1 MDRLDILNR
10 EVFVDQLLQLTERI
24 SERKTS
30 VSFAIDGAWGCGKSF
45 VLDMFAEQL
54 EQIQSEETLTDKY
67 LIVRYNCWKYDYYEE
82 PLIAI
87 VSTIIDAINEKTKVL
102 HGEQGEKIKGILK
115 AVGATLL
122 SISTNTL
129 NTVTGIDLDE
139 IYSVVKS
146 GIDTG
151 KAKYAEMTKYD
162 VYFDFKQMLHSM
174 QDILNEISN
183 QYTLVFLVD
192 ELDRC
197 LPEYAIKVLER
208 LHHLT
213 ENTKNVASIIAIDKT
228 QLQASVCHIFGFSD
242 ANEYL
247 KKFIH
252 FTISLDVGKTS
263 EKIIDKYSEYIAMFD
278 KSILPIKDSIEEF
291 WQTIFINIGAREQ
304 ERLIDRAMMVHK
316 LLYTDDKDYSFM
328 CVEMLIVVLTFQYQ
342 DIKSFSQWF
351 EKFSIFVEDGMKQ
364 LPFSDFFEEKFE
376 KIPHEEFIHFGDRS
390 AKEYA
395 FQPPYSLYGAI
406 AYIWYEMFL
415 KNPTIYISIQRKTLE
430 EMLKCNAEE
439 LMKFSDAIRLIK

>member
-10 EVFVDQLLQLTERI
+10 ELFVDQLLQLTESI

-45 VLDMFAEQL
+45 VLDMFEEQL
-54 EQIQSEETLTDKY
+54 EQIRSEETVTDKY

-87 VSTIIDAINEKTKVL
+87 VSTIIDTINKKTKL
-102 HGEQGEKIKGILK
+102 LYGEQGEKIKGILK

-129 NTVTGIDLDE
+129 NAVTGIDLNE

-151 KAKYAEMTKYD
+151 KAEYAEMTKYD
-162 VYFDFKQMLHSM
+162 VYFDFKQTLHSL
-174 QDILNEISN
+174 QDILNEIGE

-197 LPEYAIKVLER
+197 LPEYSIKVLER

-213 ENTKNVASIIAIDKT
+213 ENTKNVVSIIAIDKT
-228 QLQASVCHIFGFSD
+228 QLQASVCHIFGFND

-247 KKFIH
+247 KKFIQ
-252 FTISLDVGKTS
+252 FTIPLNVGKTS
-263 EKIIDKYSEYIAMFD
+263 ERVIDKYSEYIALFD
-278 KSILPIKDSIEEF
+278 KSIFPVKDSIEEF
-291 WQTIFINIGAREQ
+291 WQRIFINIGVREQ
-304 ERLIDRAMMVHK
+304 ERLIDRVMMVHK
-316 LLYTDDKDYSFM
+316 LLYTDTKDYSFM
-328 CVEMLIVVLTFQYQ
+328 CVEMLIVVLTSQYQ
-342 DIKSFSQWF
+342 DIKRFSKWF
-351 EKFSIFVEDGMKQ
+351 EKLNRVVASGKN
-364 LPFSDFFEEKFE
+364 LPPFSDFFEKKFAE
-376 KIPHEEFIHFGDRS
+376 IRYQEIQHIRDRTVY
-390 AKEYA
+390 EYA
-395 FQPPYSLYGAI
+395 LLSSDSLYGAI

-415 KNPTIYISIQRKTLE
+415 KNPNIFISIQNKTLE
-430 EMLKCNAEE
+430 KMLKINAEE
-439 LMKFSDAIRLIK
+439 LMKFSDTIRIIK

>member
-1 MDRLDILNR
+1 MGKLDILNR
-10 EVFVDQLLQLTERI
+10 ESFVDQLLQLTESI

-30 VSFAIDGAWGCGKSF
+30 VSFAVDGAWGCGKSF

-82 PLIAI
+82 PLIAV

-115 AVGATLL
+115 AVGATLI

-151 KAKYAEMTKYD
+151 NAKYAEMTKYD
-162 VYFDFKQMLHSM
+162 VYFDFKQMLHSL

-213 ENTKNVASIIAIDKT
+213 ENTKNVVSIIAIDKT

-247 KKFIH
+247 KKFIQ

-263 EKIIDKYSEYIAMFD
+263 EKVIDKYSEYIAMFD

-316 LLYTDDKDYSFM
+316 LLYTDAKDYSFM
-328 CVEMLIVVLTFQYQ
+328 CVEMLIVVLKYQYQ
-342 DIKSFSQWF
+342 DIKRFSQWF
-351 EKFSIFVEDGMKQ
+351 KKLNRVVEGSKN
-364 LPFSDFFEEKFE
+364 LPPFSDFFVKKFE
-376 KIPHEEFIHFGDRS
+376 EIPHQEIAHVRDH
-390 AKEYA
+390 KVYEYA
-395 FQPPYSLYGAI
+395 FQLPDSLYGAI

-415 KNPTIYISIQRKTLE
+415 KNQDMFVSVQDKTLE
-430 EMLKCNAEE
+430 KMLQNNVEE
-439 LMKFSDAIRLIK
+439 LMKFSDTIRLIK

>member
-1 MDRLDILNR
+1 MDRIDILNR
-10 EVFVDQLLQLTERI
+10 ESFVKQLLQLTENI
-24 SERKTS
+24 SERKAS

-54 EQIQSEETLTDKY
+54 EQIQSEETFTDKY

-87 VSTIIDAINEKTKVL
+87 VSTIIDTINEKTKLL

-122 SISTNTL
+122 SISTSTL

-139 IYSVVKS
+139 IHSVVKS

-151 KAKYAEMTKYD
+151 KAKYTEMTKYD
-162 VYFDFKQMLHSM
+162 VYFDFKQTLHSL
-174 QDILNEISN
+174 QDILNEIGE

-197 LPEYAIKVLER
+197 LPEYSIKVLER

-213 ENTKNVASIIAIDKT
+213 ENTKNVVSIIAIDKT
-228 QLQASVCHIFGFSD
+228 QLQASVCHIFGFND

-247 KKFIH
+247 KKFIQ
-252 FTISLDVGKTS
+252 FTIPLDVGKTS
-263 EKIIDKYSEYIAMFD
+263 EKVINKYSDYIALFD
-278 KSILPIKDSIEEF
+278 NSIFPVKDSIEEF
-291 WQTIFINIGAREQ
+291 WQTIFINIGVREQ

-316 LLYTDDKDYSFM
+316 LLYTDTKDYSFM
-328 CVEMLIVVLTFQYQ
+328 CVEMLIVVLISQYQ
-342 DIKSFSQWF
+342 DTKNFSQWF
-351 EKFSIFVEDGMKQ
+351 QNFSRVVESGTK
-364 LPFSDFFEEKFE
+364 LIPFSGFFQEKFE
-376 KIPHEEFIHFGDRS
+376 NILYRDFFYMGESRVHEYE
-390 AKEYA
+390 

-415 KNPTIYISIQRKTLE
+415 KNQDMFISVQDKTLE
-430 EMLKCNAEE
+430 KMLKSNAEE

>member
-45 VLDMFAEQL
+45 VLDIFEEQL
-54 EQIQSEETLTDKY
+54 EQIQSEETSTDKY

-87 VSTIIDAINEKTKVL
+87 VSTMIDTINKKTKLL

-151 KAKYAEMTKYD
+151 KAEYAEMTKYD
-162 VYFDFKQMLHSM
+162 VYFDFKQTLHSL
-174 QDILNEISN
+174 QDILNEIGD

-197 LPEYAIKVLER
+197 MPEYSIKVLER

-213 ENTKNVASIIAIDKT
+213 ENTKNVVSIIAIDKT
-228 QLQASVCHIFGFSD
+228 QLQASVSHIFGFND
-242 ANEYL
+242 TNEYL
-247 KKFIH
+247 KKFIQ
-252 FTISLDVGKTS
+252 FTIPLDVGKTS
-263 EKIIDKYSEYIAMFD
+263 EKVIDKYSDYIALFD
-278 KSILPIKDSIEEF
+278 KSIYPVKDSIEEF
-291 WQTIFINIGAREQ
+291 LQTIFLNIGAREQ
-304 ERLIDRAMMVHK
+304 ERMIDRAMMVHK
-316 LLYTDDKDYSFM
+316 LLYTDTKDYSFM
-328 CVEMLIVVLTFQYQ
+328 CVELLIVVLTSQYQ
-342 DIKSFSQWF
+342 DIKIFSQWF
-351 EKFSIFVEDGMKQ
+351 RKFSNVVEGGKK
-364 LPFSDFFEEKFE
+364 LPPFSDFFENKFE
-376 KIPHEEFIHFGDRS
+376 EIPHEEIVYVGNSS
-390 AKEYA
+390 AREYV
-395 FQPPYSLYGAI
+395 FRPPDSLYGAI
-406 AYIWYEMFL
+406 ACIWCKMFL
-415 KNPTIYISIQRKTLE
+415 KNSSMLISVKDKTLKK
-430 EMLKCNAEE
+430 MLTNNAEE
-439 LMKFSDAIRLIK
+439 LMKFSDTIRLIK

>member
-1 MDRLDILNR
+1 MERLDILNR
-10 EVFVDQLLQLTERI
+10 ESFVSQLLQLTESI

-30 VSFAIDGAWGCGKSF
+30 VSFAIDGVWGCGKSF

-87 VSTIIDAINEKTKVL
+87 VSTIIDTINKKTKLL
-102 HGEQGEKIKGILK
+102 HGEQSEKIKGILK

-151 KAKYAEMTKYD
+151 KAEYAEMTKYD
-162 VYFDFKQMLHSM
+162 VYFDFKQTLHSL
-174 QDILNEISN
+174 QDILNEIGE

-197 LPEYAIKVLER
+197 MPEYAIKVLER

-213 ENTKNVASIIAIDKT
+213 ENTKNVVSIIAIDKT
-228 QLQASVCHIFGFSD
+228 QLQASVCHIFGFSN

-247 KKFIH
+247 KKFIQ
-252 FTISLDVGKTS
+252 FTIPLDVGKAS
-263 EKIIDKYSEYIAMFD
+263 EKVIDKYADYIALFD
-278 KSILPIKDSIEEF
+278 KSIIPIKDSIEEF

-316 LLYTDDKDYSFM
+316 LLYTDTKDYSFM
-328 CVEMLIVVLTFQYQ
+328 CVEMLIVVLTSQYQ

-351 EKFSIFVEDGMKQ
+351 QKFNKAVEDGKD
-364 LPFSDFFEEKFE
+364 LPPFSVFFDKKFEE
-376 KIPHEEFIHFGDRS
+376 IPNQQIQHIRNR
-390 AKEYA
+390 KVYEYA
-395 FQPPYSLYGAI
+395 LLPSDSLYGAI
-406 AYIWYEMFL
+406 ACIWYEMFL
-415 KNPTIYISIQRKTLE
+415 KNPTIYISIQSKTLE

>member
-10 EVFVDQLLQLTERI
+10 ESFVDQLLQLIENI
-24 SERKTS
+24 SERKAS
-30 VSFAIDGAWGCGKSF
+30 ISFAIDGAWGCGKSF
-45 VLDMFAEQL
+45 VLDMFEKQL

-67 LIVRYNCWKYDYYEE
+67 LVVRYNCWKYDYYEE

-87 VSTIIDAINEKTKVL
+87 VSTIIDAINKKTKLL
-102 HGEQGEKIKGILK
+102 HDEQGEKIKGILK

-129 NTVTGIDLDE
+129 NTVTGIDLNE
-139 IYSVVKS
+139 IYNVVKS

-151 KAKYAEMTKYD
+151 KAEYAEMTKYD
-162 VYFDFKQMLHSM
+162 VYFDFKQTLHSL

-197 LPEYAIKVLER
+197 LPEYSIKVLER

-213 ENTKNVASIIAIDKT
+213 ENTKNVVSIIAIDKT

-247 KKFIH
+247 KKFVQ
-252 FTISLDVGKTS
+252 FTIPLDVGKTS
-263 EKIIDKYSEYIAMFD
+263 EKVINKYSDYIALFD
-278 KSILPIKDSIEEF
+278 KSIFPVKDSIEEF
-291 WQTIFINIGAREQ
+291 LQMIFINIGAREQ

-316 LLYTDDKDYSFM
+316 LLYTDTKDYSFM
-328 CVEMLIVVLTFQYQ
+328 CVEMLIVVLTSQYQ
-342 DIKSFSQWF
+342 DIKIFSKWF
-351 EKFSIFVEDGMKQ
+351 QKISRVVEGRTK
-364 LPFSDFFEEKFE
+364 LIPFSDFFDKKFE
-376 KIPHEEFIHFGDRS
+376 EIPNQQIQHIRDR
-390 AKEYA
+390 KVYEYSLL
-395 FQPPYSLYGAI
+395 PSDSLYGAI

-415 KNPTIYISIQRKTLE
+415 KKQDMFISVQDKTLE
-430 EMLKCNAEE
+430 KMLKSNVEE
-439 LMKFSDAIRLIK
+439 LMKFSDTIRLIK

>member
-10 EVFVDQLLQLTERI
+10 ESFVAQLLQLTESI

-45 VLDMFAEQL
+45 VLDMFEEQL
-54 EQIQSEETLTDKY
+54 EQIQSEETLTGKY

-87 VSTIIDAINEKTKVL
+87 VSTIIDTINEKTKLL

-139 IYSVVKS
+139 IYSVMKS

-162 VYFDFKQMLHSM
+162 VYFNFKQALHSL
-174 QDILNEISN
+174 QNILNKIGE

-197 LPEYAIKVLER
+197 LPEYSIKVLER

-213 ENTKNVASIIAIDKT
+213 ENTKNVVSIIAIDKT
-228 QLQASVCHIFGFSD
+228 QLQTSVCHIFGFND
-242 ANEYL
+242 ANAYL
-247 KKFIH
+247 KKFIQ
-252 FTISLDVGKTS
+252 FTIPLDVGKTS
-263 EKIIDKYSEYIAMFD
+263 EKVIDKYSEYIALFD
-278 KSILPIKDSIEEF
+278 KSIFPVKDSIEEF
-291 WQTIFINIGAREQ
+291 WQTVFINIGAREQ

-316 LLYTDDKDYSFM
+316 LLYTDAKDYSFM

-342 DIKSFSQWF
+342 DVKSFSQWF
-351 EKFSIFVEDGMKQ
+351 QEFSRVVDGETK
-364 LPFSDFFEEKFE
+364 LIPFSDFFDKKFKE
-376 KIPHEEFIHFGDRS
+376 IPNQQIRHIRDR
-390 AKEYA
+390 KVDEYA
-395 FQPPYSLYGAI
+395 FLPSDSLYGAI
-406 AYIWYEMFL
+406 ACIWYEMFL
-415 KNPTIYISIQRKTLE
+415 KNQDMFISVQDKTLE
-430 EMLKCNAEE
+430 EMLKSNAEE
-439 LMKFSDAIRLIK
+439 LAKFSDIIRLIK

>member
-1 MDRLDILNR
+1 MDKLDILNR
-10 EVFVDQLLQLTERI
+10 ESFVNQLLQLTESI

-45 VLDMFAEQL
+45 VLDMLEEQL
-54 EQIQSEETLTDKY
+54 EQIQSEETFTDKY
-67 LIVRYNCWKYDYYEE
+67 LIIRYNCWKYDYYEE

-87 VSTIIDAINEKTKVL
+87 VSTIIDAINNKTKLL
-102 HGEQGEKIKGILK
+102 HGEKGEKIKGILK

-151 KAKYAEMTKYD
+151 KVKYEEMTKYD
-162 VYFDFKQMLHSM
+162 MYFDFKQTLHSL
-174 QDILNEISN
+174 QDILNVISD

-197 LPEYAIKVLER
+197 LPEYSIKVLER

-213 ENTKNVASIIAIDKT
+213 ENTKNVVSIIAIDKT
-228 QLQASVCHIFGFSD
+228 QLQTSVCHIFGFSN

-247 KKFIH
+247 KKFIQ
-252 FTISLDVGKTS
+252 FTIPLDVGKTS
-263 EKIIDKYSEYIAMFD
+263 EKVIDKYSDYIALFD
-278 KSILPIKDSIEEF
+278 KSIFPVKDSIEEF

-304 ERLIDRAMMVHK
+304 ERLIDKAMMVHM
-316 LLYTDDKDYSFM
+316 LLYTDIKDYSFM
-328 CVEMLIVVLTFQYQ
+328 CIEMLIVVLTSQYQ
-342 DIKSFSQWF
+342 DIKRFSQWF
-351 EKFSIFVEDGMKQ
+351 KKFSSVIESGKN
-364 LPFSDFFEEKFE
+364 LPPFSDFFEKKFE
-376 KIPHEEFIHFGDRS
+376 EIPYQQITHVRNN
-390 AKEYA
+390 KVYEYV
-395 FQPPYSLYGAI
+395 FQLPNSLYGAI
-406 AYIWYEMFL
+406 AHIWYKIFFN
-415 KNPTIYISIQRKTLE
+415 NPNMLISVKDKTTE
-430 EMLKCNAEE
+430 NMLQSNAEE
-439 LMKFSDAIRLIK
+439 LMKFSDTIRLIK